1 LSRHEIDEQLSAAL
15 KDLRMAAGL
24 TQEGLAERAGISAR
38 TVSDLERGLRT
49 AVHRDTARR
58 LAFALG
64 LDDERGRRF
73 EAVARGRGLSPS
85 QLRLPGGLPLP
96 PTPLLGRLR
105 ELESI
110 KATLRVGGV
119 RLLTLTGPGGI
130 GKTRLA
136 LEAAREIQE
145 SFPEGCFFVS
155 LGEVKDAA
163 LVAPELAK
171 TIGVVETGPSLEQL
185 LIKHLAGRHF
195 LIVLD
200 TLEHLTA
207 AAPLLYSLV
216 LRCPDTTFLA
226 TSRSALR
233 LRGEHEFP
241 VPPLESPSQMGD
253 DPIGDVMRWPATMLF
268 WERVQAVLPDLQL
281 DRQSALLV
289 VEICRRLD
297 GLPLA
302 IELAAAR
309 VKHLPLEAIREQLE
323 NRLKLLVGGPVDL
336 PPRQRA
342 IRDTVAWSYDLLEGR
357 AQTLFRRVSVFAGGW
372 SLDDLDEVCG
382 PSSEIG
388 DTLEGVSALVDQSLV
403 VLDRNNREARYDV
416 LDVVREYAA
425 RRLVEAGESEDIA
438 QRHAL
443 HYLKLAEE
451 AEPNLI
457 RAGHQAWFQRLHLER
472 GNMRSGMAWTIDSGE
487 TVLALRYTTALW
499 RYWRQSG
506 EFAEGRRWADA
517 ALAMSG
523 AAKPSL
529 RAKAVW
535 AASALAFPQ
544 GDHARM
550 DALASEGLELAR
562 LSEDPMDR
570 RNLLT
575 IKGMVAMLQGRYGD
589 ALDPFRES
597 VAICRQLGL
606 SWQLGT
612 SYLNLGTALLHADS
626 VGDAQTTLRD
636 GLRVYREL
644 GDDIFAA
651 HINNTMAHVALARND
666 IAGADRLGRQALA
679 TSVEQ
684 GERQG
689 IADGLHSLAA
699 VAAARS
705 DPDRA
710 ATLAGAAEAIRNT
723 IAASPGPFDV
733 AIPGRFLQRSEKSV
747 MSKRW
752 RRLWDA
758 GYALGTEAAVEYAL
772 SNPKEGFRG

>member
-110 KATLRVGGV
+110 KATLRAGGV

-357 AQTLFRRVSVFAGGW
+357 VQTLFRRVSVFAGGW
-372 SLDDLDEVCG
+372 SLDDLADVCG

-438 QRHAL
+438 RQHAL

-451 AEPNLI
+451 AEPNLV

-544 GDHARM
+544 GDHVRM

-562 LSEDPMDR
+562 LSEDPLDR
-570 RNLLT
+570 RNVLT

-666 IAGADRLGRQALA
+666 IAGADRLGRQALS

>member
-110 KATLRVGGV
+110 KATLRAGGV

-372 SLDDLDEVCG
+372 SLDDLAEVCG

-438 QRHAL
+438 RRHAL

-544 GDHARM
+544 GDHVRM

-666 IAGADRLGRQALA
+666 IAGADRLGRQALS

>member
-1 LSRHEIDEQLSAAL
+1 
-15 KDLRMAAGL
+15 
-24 TQEGLAERAGISAR
+24 
-38 TVSDLERGLRT
+38 
-49 AVHRDTARR
+49 
-58 LAFALG
+58 
-64 LDDERGRRF
+64 
-73 EAVARGRGLSPS
+73 
-85 QLRLPGGLPLP
+85 
-96 PTPLLGRLR
+96 
-105 ELESI
+105 
-110 KATLRVGGV
+110 
-119 RLLTLTGPGGI
+119 
-130 GKTRLA
+130 
-136 LEAAREIQE
+136 
-145 SFPEGCFFVS
+145 
-155 LGEVKDAA
+155 
-163 LVAPELAK
+163 
-171 TIGVVETGPSLEQL
+171 
-185 LIKHLAGRHF
+185 
-195 LIVLD
+195 
-200 TLEHLTA
+200 
-207 AAPLLYSLV
+207 
-216 LRCPDTTFLA
+216 
-226 TSRSALR
+226 
-233 LRGEHEFP
+233 
-241 VPPLESPSQMGD
+241 MGD

-357 AQTLFRRVSVFAGGW
+357 VQTLFRRVSVFAGGW
-372 SLDDLDEVCG
+372 SLDDLAEVCG

-438 QRHAL
+438 RQHAL

-451 AEPNLI
+451 AEPNLV

-544 GDHARM
+544 GDHVRM

-666 IAGADRLGRQALA
+666 IAGADRLGRQALS